1 MLTWLE
7 ALAPF
12 VPLLQTVTWVVLIGV
27 GLAFFRKQCKMILDA
42 IRLRIERGSSIKAGP
57 IELGEDLREL
67 EYVKPT
73 PDQPKE
79 QNILSATTTNGL
91 IDWPNERN
99 ALYENSRGVFLAH
112 VLEPSGMVGQQYDI
126 FIFLVRHKSEE
137 FDDIESAE
145 FFFGHYWGN
154 KVFREE
160 PKDGLIGIST
170 SAYGPFLC
178 TCRITFR
185 DGHVALIHRYIDFEM
200 GRIFEKMPP
209 RPYHENN

>member
-1 MLTWLE
+1 MLSWLE

-12 VPLLQTVTWVVLIGV
+12 VPLLQTLTWVTLIGV
-27 GLAFFRKQCKMILDA
+27 GLVFFRKQCKTILDA

-57 IELGEDLREL
+57 IELGEDLRDL
-67 EYVKPT
+67 EYVKPA
-73 PDQPKE
+73 PDQSIA
-79 QNILSATTTNGL
+79 QNILSTTTNEL
-91 IDWPNERN
+91 VDWPNERN
-99 ALYENSRGVFLAH
+99 ALYKNSRGVFLAH
-112 VLEPSGMVGQQYDI
+112 VLEPSSAAGQQYDI

-137 FDDIESAE
+137 FGDIENAE

-154 KVFREE
+154 QVFREE

-200 GRIFEKMPP
+200 GRVFEKT
-209 RPYHENN
+209 RSHHETN